1 MKSMARRKISGL
13 DGGEKRCLN
22 KLVGNL
28 VNSITFVNNLNQV
41 PVH

>member
-1 MKSMARRKISGL
+1 MAVRSDVL
-13 DGGEKRCLN
+13 T

-28 VNSITFVNNLNQV
+28 VNNIAFVNNLNQV